1 MGLGQKFT
9 AVQWERVFNQTIFA
23 ILDRVSERNDSNEEN
38 KMDRVPD
45 VKNSDRYK
53 VSVHHSR
60 DSVSKQWVTTQVL
73 TLRGIERVLRLY
85 FDKLLSSTN
94 ENTETSDWFQIA
106 WNRIVMLCFECS
118 TLLGGRETLDL
129 RLVGVDLMI
138 LCCQASSQKGF
149 IASDARVS
157 TNMQVVNGALRS
169 VRPSPNI
176 PNLQVKSEEVEC
188 DPLLVKHRRKL
199 FDKSFEELMSFKSFL
214 EDNREKL
221 NDGDEVATGYIET
234 TYLQVLTKLSQG
246 LAKLYECCRDEE
258 LSPRC
263 SSSSSCKESE
273 FVELV
278 AFIAEVATGG
288 PSSKYL
294 TQAQKPCLD
303 LLKTMSLNCSSLA
316 FEVLV
321 RHGSNAVFG

>member
-1 MGLGQKFT
+1 MVGLGQKFT
-9 AVQWERVFNQTIFA
+9 ALQWERVFNQTIFA
-23 ILDRVSERNDSNEEN
+23 ILDRVSERNDSNEES
-38 KMDRVPD
+38 KRDRVPD
-45 VKNSDRYK
+45 KNSDRYK

-85 FDKLLSSTN
+85 FDKLLNSAR
-94 ENTETSDWFQIA
+94 ENTETSDWFQRA
-106 WNRIVMLCFECS
+106 WDRIVALCFSCS

-169 VRPSPNI
+169 VRPSTTN

-188 DPLLVKHRRKL
+188 DPLLVDHRRNL
-199 FDKSFEELMSFKSFL
+199 FDKSFEELMNFKNFL
-214 EDNREKL
+214 EENRENL

-234 TYLQVLTKLSQG
+234 THLQVLTKFSQG
-246 LAKLYECCRDEE
+246 LSKLYECCRDEE

-263 SSSSSCKESE
+263 SSNCKESE

-278 AFIAEVATGG
+278 AFIAEAATGG

-303 LLKTMSLNCSSLA
+303 LLKNMSLNCSSLA

-321 RHGSNAVFG
+321 RHGSNSVFG